1 MADSIPSAASGL
13 ALGEAMLTAQR
24 KQRNDTQRITLEGM
38 ALDAKVADQN
48 RTFGLK
54 RQEAAFN
61 ELKASFERMGKYGE
75 AAQAMGPNFKT
86 GSPLDKAIDREKN
99 ILAKIAPLVGYD
111 PNAAQAAAA
120 WARSRA
126 NIPAKPVAVPST
138 SRLVDPFTGKEVVS
152 ANEARILS
160 PDEVK
165 GLGLPTNTVVQ
176 RKGNGDFSIQFAPEN
191 TPTLRAQKIASLT
204 GRGLDQTTAED
215 IVDGNIDIEIVPT
228 TGRARLVNKLTQQV
242 TEIPIG
248 GAKET
253 PAAGEQTTPPPTE
266 QQPGP
271 GQAFGALNWLKDIST
286 DTLGQVFEEMQ
297 FPEVRA
303 ARTQMKFLREEI
315 INALSKSGRPPVV
328 EQARILETLPSLG
341 PVESIG
347 GAVVALKTTRG
358 LLEQVKADD
367 EVFSDDANQ
376 PDKLRLEAFERV
388 RRINR
393 VLKQMEVLD
402 TIGTAPAGE
411 NVPEGVDPELWKFL
425 TPEQQKLWQT
435 PSP

>member
-13 ALGEAMLTAQR
+13 ALGEAMLSAQR
-24 KQRNDTQRITLEGM
+24 KSRNDDKRLTLEGF
-38 ALDAKVADQN
+38 ALDAKIADQN

-61 ELKASFERMGKYGE
+61 ELKASFERMAKYGE
-75 AAQAMGPNFKT
+75 AAEAMGPNFKI
-86 GSPLDKAIDREKN
+86 GSPLDKTIDREKN
-99 ILAKIAPLVGYD
+99 ILATLAPLVGYD
-111 PNAAQAAAA
+111 PGMAQGAAS

-126 NIPAKPVAVPST
+126 NIPAKPVEVSST

-152 ANEARILS
+152 ANEARILP

-165 GLGLPTNTVVQ
+165 ALGLPTNTVVQ
-176 RKGNGDFSIQFAPEN
+176 RKGNGDFSIQFAPEK

-215 IVDGNIDIEIVPT
+215 IVDGNVDIEIVPT
-228 TGRARLVNKLTQQV
+228 TGRARLVNKLTQEV

-248 GAKET
+248 GAKGT
-253 PAAGEQTTPPPTE
+253 PAGGETTPPKTTE

-271 GQAFGALNWLKDIST
+271 GQAYGALNWLKDIST

-297 FPEVRA
+297 FPEVRT

-328 EQARILETLPSLG
+328 EQERILENLPSLG

-347 GAVVALKTTRG
+347 GAVVALKTTRS

-367 EVFSDDANQ
+367 ETFSDDPNQ
-376 PDKLRLEAFERV
+376 PDKLRLDAFERV

-402 TIGTAPAGE
+402 TIGKPAA
-411 NVPEGVDPELWKFL
+411 NVPEGVDPDLWKFL
-425 TPEQQKLWQT
+425 TPEQRQLWQK